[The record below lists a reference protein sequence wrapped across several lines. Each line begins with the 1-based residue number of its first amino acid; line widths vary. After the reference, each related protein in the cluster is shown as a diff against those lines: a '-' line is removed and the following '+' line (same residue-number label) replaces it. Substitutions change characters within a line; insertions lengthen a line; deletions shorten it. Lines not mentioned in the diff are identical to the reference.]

1 LDLYFKRI
9 EMVKK
14 KINWRSFTSIYMGF
28 SIILMAATG
37 IVLYISPPG
46 RVAFWSNWFFVGL
59 TKTEWHSVHTIFSF
73 LFLVSGIFH
82 IAFNWKLLI
91 NYLRG
96 KAKESLKVRREFV
109 LTSFTVF
116 IIFTGV
122 YLAAPPF
129 NYVMDF
135 GENIANSWTTPET
148 EPPVP
153 HAELLTV
160 SDFAKTINKTTNELI
175 MLFANNGYAVSDT
188 NEIINNLAKRYGISP
203 GTLYNSIKFNK
214 SSNVFPAKY
223 TQGSGIGRKY
233 LSELLKENNII
244 WEDGIARLNKEG
256 IKVNED
262 GKIKNIAVNNNIS
275 PIVIIKALGI
285 D

>member
-1 LDLYFKRI
+1 
-9 EMVKK
+9 MVNK

-28 SIILMAATG
+28 SFILMAVTG
-37 IVLYISPPG
+37 IVLYIAPPG
-46 RVAFWSNWFFVGL
+46 RIAFWSNWLFIGL
-59 TKTEWHSVHTIFSF
+59 TKTEWQSIHTIFSF
-73 LFLVSGIFH
+73 LFVISGIFH
-82 IAFNWKLLI
+82 IIFNWKPLLG
-91 NYLRG
+91 YLRK
-96 KAKESLKVRREFV
+96 KARESLKIRKEFV
-109 LTSFTVF
+109 LSGFTVF

-122 YLAAPPF
+122 YLDAPPF

-135 GENIANSWTTPET
+135 GENMTNSWTTPET

-160 SDFAKTINKTTNELI
+160 SDIARTINKTTNELI
-175 MLFANNGYAVSDT
+175 MLFTINGYAVIDT

-203 GTLYNSIKFNK
+203 GTLYNSIKVNK
-214 SSNVFPAKY
+214 SSNVLLAKY

-233 LSELLKENNII
+233 LSELLRENNII

-262 GKIKNIAVNNNIS
+262 GKIKNISANNNIS